1 MERLTAEKTKLTV
14 KQEKFCLEYART
26 GNAVKSYINA
36 YNKPKDK
43 YNSAGVE
50 SNRLL
55 KNPKIQKRLNE
66 LYESHNRKKI
76 MQAEEM
82 KIKLTELARDSEDKK
97 SALKAIELLAKMGGL
112 FINRQELDISSTI
125 PIVIKDD
132 V

>member
-1 MERLTAEKTKLTV
+1 MEKLTV
-14 KQEKFCLEYART
+14 KQEKFCIEYSRT

-55 KNPKIQKRLNE
+55 KNPKIKARLRE

-82 KIKLTELARDSEDKK
+82 KIKLTELARDSEDRK

-112 FINRQELDISSTI
+112 FISRQELDISSSI
-125 PIVIKDD
+125 PVVIKDD
-132 V
+132 I